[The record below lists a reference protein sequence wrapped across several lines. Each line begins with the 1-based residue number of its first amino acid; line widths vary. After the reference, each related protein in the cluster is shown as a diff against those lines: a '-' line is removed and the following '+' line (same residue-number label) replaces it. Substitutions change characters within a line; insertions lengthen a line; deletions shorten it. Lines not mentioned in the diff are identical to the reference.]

1 MAISLP
7 VLLKVA
13 NFPGEQIKQLME
25 NIDYVS
31 EADKLELSQKAWSFI
46 TEKYH
51 AQLALEK
58 IHILDEVK
66 QGKRKYNANDI
77 EEVKAKFIHELIQKL
92 QAAETDTSIEEVRQ
106 QLEKFKP
113 ESAKTDKPVSPAEE
127 EPLSQP

>member
-1 MAISLP
+1 MWYLCSLKSDTST
-7 VLLKVA
+7 L
-13 NFPGEQIKQLME
+13 G
-25 NIDYVS
+25 
-31 EADKLELSQKAWSFI
+31 AWSFI

>member
-1 MAISLP
+1 M
-7 VLLKVA
+7 LKVA

-31 EADKLELSQKAWSFI
+31 EGDKLELSQKAWSFI

-66 QGKRKYNANDI
+66 AGKRKYNANDI
-77 EEVKAKFIHELIQKL
+77 EEVKTRLIHELMQKL
-92 QAAETDTSIEEVRQ
+92 SETESKESLDEVRKS
-106 QLEKFKP
+106 LEVYSVKKNK
-113 ESAKTDKPVSPAEE
+113 S
-127 EPLSQP
+127 